1 MPANPRR
8 SNQSQPVNASA
19 KPQAGGSLH
28 FEVWQP
34 ANGSFGYR
42 RLQRDIPAMAA
53 TIIQHPL
60 AAHVLTHLRDR
71 TTKPALFR
79 TLCHQ
84 ITLLLALEATRDLAT
99 EEKPVDTPLEPMK
112 GRVLARP
119 LVIVPILRAGLGMV
133 EPFLELFPDVSVGYV
148 GLERNHATAIAH
160 SYYCKL
166 PPLHRTRVLVVDPML
181 ATGGSAVQALEVVK
195 AAGGRDLAL
204 VCIVAAPEGV
214 ALVEQRHPDV
224 PVFLASLDREL
235 NSRKYILPG
244 LGDFGDR
251 LYGT

>member
-1 MPANPRR
+1 M
-8 SNQSQPVNASA
+8 
-19 KPQAGGSLH
+19 SLT
-28 FEVWQP
+28 V
-34 ANGSFGYR
+34 
-42 RLQRDIPAMAA
+42 
-53 TIIQHPL
+53 IQHPL
-60 AAHVLTHLRDR
+60 AAHVLTHLRDK

-99 EEKPVDTPLEPMK
+99 EEKEIATPLESVL

-133 EPFLELFPDVSVGYV
+133 EPFLGLFPDVSVGYV
-148 GLERNHATAIAH
+148 GLERDHATAIAH

-166 PPLHRTRVLVVDPML
+166 PPLAGRRVLVIDPML
-181 ATGGSAVQALEVVK
+181 ATGGSAVQTLDVVK
-195 AAGGRDLAL
+195 AAGGADVVL
-204 VCIVAAPEGV
+204 VCIVSAPEGV
-214 ALVEQRHPDV
+214 ALLTQRHPEV
-224 PVFLASLDREL
+224 PIFTAALDREL
-235 NSRKYILPG
+235 NAEKYILPG

>member
-1 MPANPRR
+1 
-8 SNQSQPVNASA
+8 
-19 KPQAGGSLH
+19 
-28 FEVWQP
+28 
-34 ANGSFGYR
+34 
-42 RLQRDIPAMAA
+42 MAL
-53 TIIQHPL
+53 TVIQHPL
-60 AAHVLTHLRDR
+60 AAHVLTHLRDK

-99 EEKPVDTPLEPMK
+99 EEKEIATPLESVP

-133 EPFLELFPDVSVGYV
+133 EPFLGLFPDVSVGYV
-148 GLERNHATAIAH
+148 GLERDHATAIAH

-166 PPLHRTRVLVVDPML
+166 PPLAGRRVLVIDPML
-181 ATGGSAVQALEVVK
+181 ATGGSAVQTLDVIK
-195 AAGGRDLAL
+195 AAGGTDVVL
-204 VCIVAAPEGV
+204 VCIVSAPEGV
-214 ALVEQRHPDV
+214 ALFTQRHPEV
-224 PVFLASLDREL
+224 PIFTAALDREL
-235 NSRKYILPG
+235 NAKKYILPG